1 MNEAQKVIVA
11 ELAKIIPQIDPSIS
25 KLRAER
31 IAGRFP
37 VHVVELKGPIDGKL
51 HVVRNRD
58 LEIFIQGVA
67 LGIESER
74 D

>member
-1 MNEAQKVIVA
+1 MTEAQKVIIA
-11 ELAKIIPQIDPSIS
+11 ELATLIPKIDPRIS

-31 IAGRFP
+31 IAGKVP

-51 HVVRNRD
+51 HVVRNRE
-58 LEIFIQGVA
+58 LEIFVQGIV